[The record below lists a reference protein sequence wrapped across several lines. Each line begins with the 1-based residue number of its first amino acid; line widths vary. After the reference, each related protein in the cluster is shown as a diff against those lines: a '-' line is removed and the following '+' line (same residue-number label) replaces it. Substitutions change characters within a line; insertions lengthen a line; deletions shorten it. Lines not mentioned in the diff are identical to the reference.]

1 MGGMMFLT
9 DDELKE
15 LTGYSFR
22 SRQIEWLRNH
32 NWKFEIN
39 ARNLPKVARA
49 YFEVRMGASIL
60 KEVGS
65 SSDSISK
72 PNFQI
77 LRNIGA
83 R

>member
-1 MGGMMFLT
+1 MFLT
-9 DDELKE
+9 DEELKE

-32 NWKFEIN
+32 NWKFEVN

-49 YFEVRMGASIL
+49 YFEIRMGARAL
-60 KEVGS
+60 KDAANN
-65 SSDSISK
+65 SDGLAK
-72 PNFQI
+72 PNFQF
-77 LRNIGA
+77 LKNLGA

>member
-1 MGGMMFLT
+1 MFLT
-9 DDELKE
+9 NEELKE

-49 YFEVRMGASIL
+49 YFEIRMGAGFP
-60 KEVGS
+60 KETVNIPDTS
-65 SSDSISK
+65 VR

-77 LRNIGA
+77 LRNIGT